1 MNLPAERH
9 EGQQG
14 KGRPPAPPNQAP
26 PPEPPPQP
34 QDPIAYRIAVGT
46 LGLAVVAFLIGA
58 AVIAAGGKP
67 VPTQYWSAGGAIAGA
82 IIGIL
87 APQPK
92 RVPPTTTPDAPKV
105 KKAGAAIWS
114 AVVELWKNRAVIILM
129 AVFGVSA
136 AFAISRGSAE
146 LETVAAAAGGALVG
160 LLAPPPRKQ
169 EAA

>member
-1 MNLPAERH
+1 MSPLVPDDQHDQAANQPA
-9 EGQQG
+9 
-14 KGRPPAPPNQAP
+14 
-26 PPEPPPQP
+26 PEPPPQP

-67 VPTQYWSAGGAIAGA
+67 VPTQYWSSGSAIAGA

-87 APQPK
+87 APTPK
-92 RVPPTTTPDAPKV
+92 RVAPQA
-105 KKAGAAIWS
+105 KKAT
-114 AVVELWKNRAVIILM
+114 AVVGSVFAELWKNRAVIILM
-129 AVFGVSA
+129 GVFGVSA

-160 LLAPPPRKQ
+160 LLAPSPGKH
-169 EAA
+169 EAP

>member
-1 MNLPAERH
+1 MNPLVPDDQHDKAANQPAPAE
-9 EGQQG
+9 
-14 KGRPPAPPNQAP
+14 PL
-26 PPEPPPQP
+26 PQP
-34 QDPIAYRIAVGT
+34 GDPIAYRIAVGT

-82 IIGIL
+82 VVGIL
-87 APQPK
+87 APAPK
-92 RVPPTTTPDAPKV
+92 RVSPTTPAAAAKREKV
-105 KKAGAAIWS
+105 WGAIGS
-114 AVVELWKNRAVIILM
+114 ALVELWTNRAVIILM

-136 AFAISRGSAE
+136 AFTISRGSAE

-160 LLAPPPRKQ
+160 LLAPSPGKQ

>member
-1 MNLPAERH
+1 MNPLVPDDQH
-9 EGQQG
+9 GQ
-14 KGRPPAPPNQAP
+14 AAN
-26 PPEPPPQP
+26 EPTAIEPQP
-34 QDPIAYRIAVGT
+34 QPEDPIAYRIAVGM

-58 AVIAAGGKP
+58 AVIAASGKP

-87 APQPK
+87 APPPK
-92 RVPPTTTPDAPKV
+92 RVSPTTPAAV
-105 KKAGAAIWS
+105 SKKGEKAWAAIWS

-160 LLAPPPRKQ
+160 LLAPSPGK
-169 EAA
+169 